1 MRQVQEEE
9 VAKLQA
15 ASQATSEVDVAR
27 AQPHLSSA
35 LSEICAQCV
44 PGYPGQWRSVSIQVC
59 RPELVGSAQH

>member
-9 VAKLQA
+9 VAKLQV

-35 LSEICAQCV
+35 LSEIA
-44 PGYPGQWRSVSIQVC
+44 RNVSLATRVSGGVYQSKFAS
-59 RPELVGSAQH
+59 PN